1 MIKISAEERER
12 IIIARKKN
20 KNKRIEK
27 LLEVLELRS
36 EGKSN
41 KEISEQTGYNER
53 YITTLM
59 QKYQKQGLEEFIR
72 IKQTSHNRNLTTAE
86 EAEIL
91 KPFEV
96 AAAEGK
102 VLTVAEIN
110 QAFEERLERKLP
122 HNYVYRVLRRH
133 GWRKIMPRSK
143 HPKAASKEEQSSQ
156 KKLKPDICE

>member
-12 IIIARKKN
+12 IITARKRN
-20 KNKRIEK
+20 KNKRVEK

-59 QKYQKQGLEEFIR
+59 QKYQEQGLEEFIR
-72 IKQTSHNRNLTTAE
+72 IKQTSHNRNLTAAE

-110 QAFEERLERKLP
+110 QAFEERLGRKLP

-133 GWRKIMPRSK
+133 GWRKVMPRSR
-143 HPKAASKEEQSSQ
+143 HPKAADQGEQSAS
-156 KKLKPDICE
+156 KNKTLL